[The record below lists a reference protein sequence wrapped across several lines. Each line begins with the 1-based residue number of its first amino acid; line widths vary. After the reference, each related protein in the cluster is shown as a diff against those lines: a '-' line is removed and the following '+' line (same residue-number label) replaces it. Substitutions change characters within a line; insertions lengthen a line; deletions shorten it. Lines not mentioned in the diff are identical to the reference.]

1 MQNARCRIWPD
12 SEAGVEIQG
21 NTGRSILVDS
31 PRTDGI
37 YLLDEPTADAVSV
50 ATEEVKARL
59 TTLLIDTRSGE
70 NPRPLV
76 TKDMIEQ
83 AESKE
88 GLRPS
93 QRADRLLRFL
103 ASVSSA
109 IGQAIDPKNIHPQM
123 LAWSESVNL
132 EETSFLTS
140 YLEKAGWIEDS
151 ETGMVVQVDGYNR
164 VEKVSSQTDLQ
175 QVFVAMWFDDEME
188 DVYENGIASG
198 IRDAGYMP
206 LRIDRKQDVDYI
218 DDEII
223 AQINRS
229 RFLVAD
235 FTYGETGPRGGV
247 YYEAGHANGRGMTV
261 IFSCRDDLKDKIHF
275 DTRQRYHIFWRSAA
289 ELRDKLTTRII
300 AMVGLGPAGE

>member
-1 MQNARCRIWPD
+1 MQNAHCRIWPD
-12 SEAGVEIQG
+12 YKAKVEIQDSAG
-21 NTGRSILVDS
+21 SAILVDS
-31 PRTDGI
+31 PRADGI
-37 YLLDEPTADAVSV
+37 YLLDEPTVDAISV
-50 ATEEVKARL
+50 VTDEVKARL
-59 TTLLIDTRSGE
+59 TTLLIDARSGG

-76 TKDMIEQ
+76 TKDMVEE
-83 AESKE
+83 AEIRE

-103 ASVSSA
+103 AGASPTL
-109 IGQAIDPKNIHPQM
+109 GQAIAAKNIHPQM
-123 LAWSESVNL
+123 LAWSESVHL
-132 EETSFLTS
+132 EETSFLVS
-140 YLEKAGWIEDS
+140 YLAKAGWIEES
-151 ETGMVVQVDGYNR
+151 EAGIVVQVDGYNR
-164 VEKVSSQTDLQ
+164 IEEISAQNDQ
-175 QVFVAMWFDDEME
+175 QQAFVAMWFDDSME
-188 DVYENGIASG
+188 EIYNSGIANG
-198 IRDAGYMP
+198 IRDAGYVP

-235 FTYGETGPRGGV
+235 FTYGENGPRGGV

-261 IFSCRDDLKDKIHF
+261 IFSCRDDLKDEVHF

-300 AMVGLGPAGE
+300 AMVGLGPGGE

>member
-12 SEAGVEIQG
+12 YEAGVEIQG
-21 NTGRSILVDS
+21 NTGRAILVDS
-31 PRTDGI
+31 PRADGI
-37 YLLDEPTADAVSV
+37 YLLDEPTADAVSI
-50 ATEEVKARL
+50 ATEGVKVRL
-59 TTLLIDTRSGE
+59 TTLLIDARSGGH
-70 NPRPLV
+70 PRPLV

-88 GLRPS
+88 ALRPS

-103 ASVSSA
+103 ASVSPT
-109 IGQAIDPKNIHPQM
+109 IGQAVDPKNIHPQM
-123 LAWSESVNL
+123 LAWSESVNP
-132 EETSFLTS
+132 EETSFLVS
-140 YLEKAGWIEDS
+140 YLAKAGWIEDS
-151 ETGMVVQVDGYNR
+151 EGGVVVQVDGYNR
-164 VEKVSSQTDLQ
+164 IEKVSSQTDLQ

-198 IRDAGYMP
+198 IRDAGYAP

-235 FTYGETGPRGGV
+235 FTGQSRFSCVGLSAGSPPSSRPGGV
-247 YYEAGHANGRGMTV
+247 SPG
-261 IFSCRDDLKDKIHF
+261 CP
-275 DTRQRYHIFWRSAA
+275 
-289 ELRDKLTTRII
+289 
-300 AMVGLGPAGE
+300 PAGSFRY

>member
-12 SEAGVEIQG
+12 YEAGVEIQG
-21 NTGRSILVDS
+21 NTGRAILVDS
-31 PRTDGI
+31 PRADGI
-37 YLLDEPTADAVSV
+37 YLLDEPTADAVSI
-50 ATEEVKARL
+50 ATEGVKVRL
-59 TTLLIDTRSGE
+59 TTLLIDARSGGH
-70 NPRPLV
+70 PRPLV

-83 AESKE
+83 AESKDA
-88 GLRPS
+88 LQPS

-103 ASVSSA
+103 ASVSPT
-109 IGQAIDPKNIHPQM
+109 IGQAVDPKNIHPQM
-123 LAWSESVNL
+123 LAWSESVNP
-132 EETSFLTS
+132 EETSFLVS
-140 YLEKAGWIEDS
+140 YLAKAGWIEDS
-151 ETGMVVQVDGYNR
+151 EGGVVVQVDGYNR
-164 VEKVSSQTDLQ
+164 IEKMSSQTDLQ

-198 IRDAGYMP
+198 IKDAGYVP

-275 DTRQRYHIFWRSAA
+275 DTRQRYHILWRSTA

-300 AMVGLGPAGE
+300 AMVGLGSAGE